1 MTPSPRRPATLPVY
15 LVLAVALA
23 AGIGLFAGQRWS
35 SAPAADAP
43 PTLQN
48 GLAYPQPRAL
58 PDFSLDTPDGQLD
71 GSALR
76 GRWTLVFIGFTH
88 CPDICPTTLA
98 QLAEAGRRA
107 DLPPA
112 QRPQLLFVSVDPE
125 RDTPEVTA
133 NYARHFSPEALGA
146 TADHDRLEPF
156 TRSLGMVY
164 MHSPL
169 DGGGYS
175 VDHSSSVA
183 VVDPAGRLV
192 AQLRP
197 PFDPARI
204 AADLRSLVGA
214 GA

>member
-1 MTPSPRRPATLPVY
+1 MTSSPRRPATLPIY

-23 AGIGLFAGQRWS
+23 AGIGLFAGQRWA
-35 SAPAADAP
+35 SAPTADAP
-43 PTLQN
+43 LTLQN

-58 PDFSLDTPDGQLD
+58 PDFSLDTPEGPLD

-88 CPDICPTTLA
+88 CPDVCPTTLA
-98 QLAEAGRRA
+98 QLTEAGRRV
-107 DLPPA
+107 DLPAA
-112 QRPQLLFVSVDPE
+112 QRPRLLFVSVDPE
-125 RDTPEVTA
+125 RDSAESTA
-133 NYARHFSPEALGA
+133 NYARHFSAEALGA

-169 DGGGYS
+169 EGGGYS

-183 VVDPAGRLV
+183 VVDPDGRLV

-204 AADLRSLVGA
+204 AADLRTLVGD

>member
-1 MTPSPRRPATLPVY
+1 MTSSPRRPATLPIY

-23 AGIGLFAGQRWS
+23 AGIGLFAGQRWAS
-35 SAPAADAP
+35 GPAVDAT

-58 PDFSLDTPDGQLD
+58 PDFTLDTPDGTLD

-98 QLAEAGRRA
+98 QLAEAGRRSE
-107 DLPPA
+107 LPEGK
-112 QRPQLLFVSVDPE
+112 RPQLLFVSVDPE
-125 RDTPEVTA
+125 RDSPEQTA
-133 NYARHFSPEALGA
+133 NYVRHFSSDAVGA

-183 VVDPAGRLV
+183 VVDPQGRLV

-204 AADLRSLVGA
+204 AADLRSLAGA